1 MGDRTIPN
9 SARSN
14 NKISKI
20 LRCIIRLP
28 RRTDE
33 RQKKILVIGE
43 KHMKTQLDTSD
54 YTKHFVYQDIG
65 MIMGYTIAN
74 ETIESEFTI
83 INTIKIKINLSSGTG
98 AELYN
103 ALKGKLKPNDKDYLY
118 SEYQNSDILTI
129 EIKIVTN
136 KNNPEEIKLKKKLL
150 QKINKYT

>member
-1 MGDRTIPN
+1 
-9 SARSN
+9 
-14 NKISKI
+14 
-20 LRCIIRLP
+20 
-28 RRTDE
+28 
-33 RQKKILVIGE
+33 
-43 KHMKTQLDTSD
+43 MKTQLDTSD

-65 MIMGYTIAN
+65 MIMGYTLAN

-103 ALKGKLKPNDKDYLY
+103 SIKGKFKPSEIKSKYINDKDYVY
-118 SEYQNSDILTI
+118 SEYQNDDILTI

>member
-1 MGDRTIPN
+1 
-9 SARSN
+9 
-14 NKISKI
+14 
-20 LRCIIRLP
+20 
-28 RRTDE
+28 
-33 RQKKILVIGE
+33 
-43 KHMKTQLDTSD
+43 MKTQLDTSD

-65 MIMGYTIAN
+65 MIMGYTLAN

-83 INTIKIKINLSSGTG
+83 INTIKIKINLSSSTG

-150 QKINKYT
+150 HKINKYT